1 MSILL
6 LTLSLGLPLIAGGAA
21 PDGGWL
27 LVVPP
32 PDDPMAHPPLRALA
46 MSDRKPPDLKESAHY
61 RGGRRRYAQ
70 LTYGTGRAAAV
81 TVVVDEVAPGEI
93 DLYVD
98 ANRDRDITAAD
109 LLNGTGLTWRA
120 RVSAVVPDGDAT
132 KELSRTVL
140 FRYGPVSRTLGV
152 ATCGYFEGRAALD
165 GREIK
170 VRRVDG
176 DANGLFAD
184 PQDRVWIDRNGDTSW
199 NAAAEEFLFA
209 PILRLDGRR
218 LAVRADALGE
228 RLSLAPLE
236 GTGTLRLKL
245 PPALKSE
252 QVGEVQATVQSR
264 DGVVASL
271 RGLGTEITLPAGEY
285 RLSSLLLTLKDPQG
299 GAPWG
304 YVFNDNGGKGY
315 RWHRLDPSGS
325 LALDPIGSLDF
336 SAAVGDGE
344 RVAQADESVSVR
356 PALHTGDG
364 LLIERAYRG
373 SFRSSAYD
381 SGCAGVISL
390 IGDGGQILDTGRSGF
405 A

>member
-1 MSILL
+1 MSIPL
-6 LTLSLGLPLIAGGAA
+6 LTLSLGLSLIPGGAP
-21 PDGGWL
+21 PDGGWR

-32 PDDPMAHPPLRALA
+32 PDDPMAHAPLRAVAL
-46 MSDRKPPDLKESAHY
+46 SDRKPPDVKESAPY

-93 DLYVD
+93 DLYLD
-98 ANRDRDITAAD
+98 ADRNRNITAAD
-109 LLNGTGLTWRA
+109 RLTGTGLTWRA
-120 RVSAVVPDGDAT
+120 RVTAVVPDGDAT
-132 KELSRTVL
+132 RELTRTVL
-140 FRYGPVSRTLGV
+140 FRYGPVSRTLAV
-152 ATCGYFEGRAALD
+152 ATCGYVEGRAALD
-165 GREIK
+165 GREVT

-184 PQDRVWIDRNGDTSW
+184 PQDRVWIDRSGDGTW
-199 NAAAEEFLFA
+199 NAAADEFLFA

-228 RLSLAPLE
+228 RLGLVPLE

-245 PPALKSE
+245 PPALKPE
-252 QVGEVQATVQSR
+252 QVDEVQATVQSR

-271 RGLGTEITLPAGEY
+271 RGLGSEIALPAAEY

-315 RWHRLDPSGS
+315 RWRRLDPSGS
-325 LALDPIGSLDF
+325 LALDPVGSLVF

-344 RVAQADESVSVR
+344 GVARAGESVSVR

-373 SFRSSAYD
+373 SFQSNAYD

-390 IGDGGQILDTGRSGF
+390 IGDGGQVLETARSGF